1 MKEEIQKVLEMV
13 QAGTISA
20 QEGQKLLD
28 AMGAFDEP
36 APAMVKGQPMLHLQV
51 NAANQGEAR
60 KNATVNIHVPASVA
74 RSVIKMGLAMG
85 GEHGQAME
93 GLNMEEITR
102 MVDEMMLSGQTGD
115 IINVDSDDAKVR
127 IYLE

>member
-1 MKEEIQKVLEMV
+1 MPIFRPFLALFIASSTALAASP
-13 QAGTISA
+13 QA
-20 QEGQKLLD
+20 
-28 AMGAFDEP
+28 
-36 APAMVKGQPMLHLQV
+36 APQAPGDTFWTQ
-51 NAANQGEAR
+51 AA
-60 KNATVNIHVPASVA
+60 PASVA